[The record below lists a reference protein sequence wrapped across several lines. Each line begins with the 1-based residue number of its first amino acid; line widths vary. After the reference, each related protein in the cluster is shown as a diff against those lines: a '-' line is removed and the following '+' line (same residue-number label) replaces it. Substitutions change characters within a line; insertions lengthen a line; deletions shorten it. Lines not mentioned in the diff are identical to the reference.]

1 MKDKSIIITGGA
13 SGMGA
18 ASARKFAEAGANV
31 IIVDIN
37 KELAVRVASE
47 INTSEPIIGDIGD
60 SLFCNQVAK
69 TTIERYGKIDVLVNC
84 AGTIFRANAENTS
97 DEDWHRVMSTNV
109 NGLFFM
115 SRSVIKPMVKNKNG
129 VIINFGSIWGSVGSA
144 GVVAYCASK
153 GAVHQITRAMALDHA
168 QDGIR
173 INSVCPGEV
182 NTPMLSTGRESPPTK
197 EDLQK
202 LADETIPVSRLAE
215 PEEIANVVFFL
226 ASNNASY
233 MTGSMVTVDGG
244 FTTR

>member
-1 MKDKSIIITGGA
+1 MQNKSIIITGGA

-18 ASARKFAEAGANV
+18 ASARKFAASGANV
-31 IIVDIN
+31 TIVDIN
-37 KELAVRVASE
+37 KKLAHQVANE
-47 INTSEPIIGDIGD
+47 INTVDPIIGDIRD
-60 SLFCNQVAK
+60 SIFCNQVIEM
-69 TTIERYGKIDVLVNC
+69 TIERYGKVDVLINC
-84 AGTIFRANAENTS
+84 AGTILRADAENTT

-109 NGLFFM
+109 DGLFFM
-115 SRSVIKPMVKNKNG
+115 SRAAIKPMVGNG
-129 VIINFGSIWGSVGSA
+129 NGAIINFGSIWGSVGSA

-168 QDGIR
+168 KDGIR

-182 NTPMLSTGRESPPTK
+182 NTPMLSTGRKFPPTQ
-197 EDLQK
+197 EDLKK
-202 LADETIPVSRLAE
+202 LADETIPVARLAE

-226 ASNNASY
+226 ASEDASY

>member
-47 INTSEPIIGDIGD
+47 INTREPIIGNIGD

>member
-1 MKDKSIIITGGA
+1 MQNKSIIITGGA

-18 ASARKFAEAGANV
+18 ASARKFAASGANV
-31 IIVDIN
+31 TIVDIN
-37 KELAVRVASE
+37 KKLAHQVANE
-47 INTSEPIIGDIGD
+47 INTADPIIGDIRD
-60 SLFCNQVAK
+60 SIFCNQVIEM
-69 TTIERYGKIDVLVNC
+69 TIERYGKIDVLINC
-84 AGTIFRANAENTS
+84 AGTILRADAENTT

-109 NGLFFM
+109 DGLFFM
-115 SRSVIKPMVKNKNG
+115 SRAAIKPMVGNGNG

-168 QDGIR
+168 KDGIR

-182 NTPMLSTGRESPPTK
+182 NTPMLSTGRKFPPTQ
-197 EDLQK
+197 EDLKK
-202 LADETIPVSRLAE
+202 LADKTIPVARLAE

-226 ASNNASY
+226 ASEDASY

>member
-1 MKDKSIIITGGA
+1 MKNKSIIITGGA

-18 ASARKFAEAGANV
+18 ASARKFAEAGAKV

-37 KELAVRVASE
+37 KELAIQVAKD
-47 INTSEPIIGDIGD
+47 INSSEPFIGDIGD
-60 SLFCNQVAK
+60 SSFCDQVAK
-69 TTIERYGKIDVLVNC
+69 TTIERYRKIDVLVNC

-97 DEDWHRVMSTNV
+97 DQDWHKVMSTNV

-115 SRSVIKPMVKNKNG
+115 SRAVIKPMVKNKKG
-129 VIINFGSIWGSVGSA
+129 VIINFGSIWGSVGSP

-168 QDGIR
+168 KEGIR
-173 INSVCPGEV
+173 INAVCPGEV

-215 PEEIANVVFFL
+215 PEEIANIVYFL
-226 ASNNASY
+226 ASDKASY

-244 FTTR
+244 FTSR

>member
-1 MKDKSIIITGGA
+1 MKNKSIIITGGA

-18 ASARKFAEAGANV
+18 ASARKFAEAGAKV

-37 KELAVRVASE
+37 KELAIQVAKD
-47 INTSEPIIGDIGD
+47 INSSEPIIGDIGD
-60 SLFCNQVAK
+60 SSFCDQVAK
-69 TTIERYGKIDVLVNC
+69 TTIERYRKIDVLVNC

-97 DEDWHRVMSTNV
+97 DQDWHKVMSTNV

-115 SRSVIKPMVKNKNG
+115 SRSVIIPMAENKKG
-129 VIINFGSIWGSVGSA
+129 VIINFGSIWGSVGSP

-168 QDGIR
+168 KEGIR
-173 INSVCPGEV
+173 INAVCPGEV

-215 PEEIANVVFFL
+215 PEEIANIVYFL
-226 ASNNASY
+226 ASDKASY

-244 FTTR
+244 FTSR